1 MAQQRILL
9 ATDPR
14 WRVERVR
21 SHATAPQWSPV
32 YTAPSGRLVLPFD
45 AAAME
50 FRGDDGHGAWIDALT
65 ALRVAPAQRYQL
77 RPQAREPRCSVVVSA
92 TDGVADAPWTGD
104 AAQRLLSPRALYR
117 LRLHWRRLEAGLDA
131 VDATPQLI
139 ADALAAGGLA
149 HSEGAVGRA
158 RRCLAAEAAEGRT
171 LSLHE
176 LAEAAS
182 SSPFHLARSF
192 RRRTGLSPHQYRLH
206 LRLAAAL
213 AQLDAGER
221 DLAGLAHALG
231 FCSQSHLGALFLREV
246 GVTPGEAR
254 RALHAA

>member
-1 MAQQRILL
+1 M
-9 ATDPR
+9 
-14 WRVERVR
+14 
-21 SHATAPQWSPV
+21 
-32 YTAPSGRLVLPFD
+32 
-45 AAAME
+45 
-50 FRGDDGHGAWIDALT
+50 
-65 ALRVAPAQRYQL
+65 
-77 RPQAREPRCSVVVSA
+77 
-92 TDGVADAPWTGD
+92 
-104 AAQRLLSPRALYR
+104 
-117 LRLHWRRLEAGLDA
+117 
-131 VDATPQLI
+131 
-139 ADALAAGGLA
+139 
-149 HSEGAVGRA
+149 GRA
-158 RRCLAAEAAEGRT
+158 RRCLVAEVADGRT

-231 FCSQSHLGALFLREV
+231 FCRQSHLGALLLREV